1 MRKFP
6 LFLLGALCALAF
18 PLQAQTVLG
27 VHLGVN
33 IAELGGDDISGGDSR
48 TGLNIAGSVTFP
60 LGESLALHT
69 GAGYSQKGLTE
80 SDEGFDV
87 AIKLDYIEIPVL
99 LRFAFPTEGA
109 LGVHIMGG
117 AAIGI
122 EASCK
127 LEASSGSSSASV
139 DCDDPEVDLATKTF
153 DMGLMGGFG
162 ASLGLTDRLD
172 LVVDLLYNLGLTSIE
187 DSGAGA
193 DVKNRAFT
201 LRAGVAIPVGG

>member
-1 MRKFP
+1 MRKST

-27 VHLGVN
+27 IHLGVN
-33 IAELGGDDISGGDSR
+33 VAELGGDDVGGGDAR

-80 SDEGFDV
+80 SDQGIDV
-87 AIKLDYIEIPVL
+87 TLKLDYIEIPVL
-99 LRFAFPTEGA
+99 IRYAFPTEGS
-109 LGVHIMGG
+109 LGIHVMGG
-117 AAIGI
+117 PAIGI

-127 LEASSGSSSASV
+127 LEASFESSSASV
-139 DCDDPEVDLATKTF
+139 DCDDPDAELETKTF
-153 DMGLMGGFG
+153 DFGLMGGFG
-162 ASLGLTDRLD
+162 ASLGLTDRVD
-172 LVVDLLYNLGLTSIE
+172 LVVDLIYNLGLTSIE

-201 LRAGVAIPVGG
+201 IRAGAAISVG